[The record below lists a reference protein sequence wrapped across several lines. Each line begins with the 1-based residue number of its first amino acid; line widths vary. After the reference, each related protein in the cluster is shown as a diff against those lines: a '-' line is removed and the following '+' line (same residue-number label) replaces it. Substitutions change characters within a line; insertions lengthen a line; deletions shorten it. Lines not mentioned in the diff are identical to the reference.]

1 MADGPTGPDF
11 GAMLALN
18 RFSQQG
24 GGGGSPVII
33 AAVLPG
39 GGKDIDV
46 GRGASLKTGHGDST
60 FKATAQ
66 SRPGMLA
73 SLIKSMGLDGQSIM
87 DGMKKVGDAG
97 AVRQINSI
105 TEIQGQAATGGG
117 SGSFV
122 DNLGPRGGSDF
133 SIG

>member
-18 RFSQQG
+18 RFSQQSN
-24 GGGGSPVII
+24 GSGRPVII
-33 AAVLPG
+33 AAILPG
-39 GGKDIDV
+39 GGADV
-46 GRGASLKTGHGDST
+46 NVGQQLSSQNGGLKFDAT

-66 SRPGMLA
+66 ARPGMFRKLLA
-73 SLIKSMGLDGQSIM
+73 DMGVSGSGIM

-97 AVRQINSI
+97 APRQINSI
-105 TEIQGQAATGGG
+105 TEIQGQASTGGS

-122 DNLGPRGGSDF
+122 DNLGPRGGSME
-133 SIG
+133 I